1 MNTKVLDNYKSFFAD
16 QVKEEIEEQKTIN
29 RSLIPQLFKK
39 FDELSLAYVDRI
51 QQETGLVILKCPRN
65 MAPRLKVQKALVV
78 IKKNAFNEL
87 GARPTEWYCKWED
100 FLQKCNLPFSRIFC
114 NPDVLRAR

>member
-39 FDELSLAYVDRI
+39 FDELSLAYADRI

-65 MAPRLKVQKALVV
+65 MAPRIKDQKALVV
-78 IKKNAFNEL
+78 LKKNA
-87 GARPTEWYCKWED
+87 
-100 FLQKCNLPFSRIFC
+100 
-114 NPDVLRAR
+114 

>member
-78 IKKNAFNEL
+78 IKKRHSMSL
-87 GARPTEWYCKWED
+87 GHVQLNGIVNGKIFAKMQPSI
-100 FLQKCNLPFSRIFC
+100 LQNL
-114 NPDVLRAR
+114 L